1 MKRHQT
7 NLSGYEDPLTFE
19 IRSTIGGCS
28 MDGLTALMGTVIGA
42 TAGEGGATGGGGG
55 GGNECA
61 VKEAAA
67 IAAIGCE
74 FSSSL

>member
-1 MKRHQT
+1 
-7 NLSGYEDPLTFE
+7 
-19 IRSTIGGCS
+19 

-61 VKEAAA
+61 DKEAAA

>member
-1 MKRHQT
+1 
-7 NLSGYEDPLTFE
+7 
-19 IRSTIGGCS
+19 

-42 TAGEGGATGGGGG
+42 TAGKGGATGGGG